1 MSFHLLNNNNNNS
14 NENLFKSNEH
24 ELREKIYE
32 LKDRIIQL
40 ETENKNNLIRISEL
54 TKTKNILIEMEKSN
68 EALTSEL
75 LIKEEEI
82 KSLKDELINEK
93 KLKNMEQRILENN
106 FDLKLMYYKRI
117 QDAHECKENAASSI
131 LKLNEVQ
138 HYSII
143 QLENKIEKIK
153 NIYEN
158 KLKEKEISYDK
169 KYTNL
174 KKEMMDFLK
183 NAQKNMAKTSKENLE
198 LNTKLGILYKNQMLN
213 ELETQSHMI
222 EKLIKEKEEQNKEI
236 FLLKQELIVHKK
248 VEEMIKKSNYK
259 FVNAINKIKRK
270 INNKKIKILKED
282 NKDEENKESNE
293 ITLKSENNIYIKKIA
308 NLKKRAKS
316 VKYHTIKV
324 KENLV
329 ERNSG
334 ILQKNFDRENNSELI
349 NKKMSNRTNHKM
361 IKKFSDKEIKND
373 KDNKIKFE
381 ENKGIQTYLYENS
394 ISINPEL
401 NNIINEIINLSN
413 NALDLIIKD
422 IKYKEYFNDASL
434 LNEFDLKS
442 DYYKLNDKLKR
453 ELLFELIIKILNNLK
468 INYNNIIEK
477 NDNIFEKTKGSYE
490 LLKINDEYNLKYS
503 KLLDDKNYDNIKK
516 LNKTNKKLRYDK
528 LINILQLQKTKNKYL
543 FTNKLFSFK
552 IKKNKYINKNS
563 LINIKKNNNKLS
575 NTFRGKTPN
584 LLNRYIHITKN
595 KYEKNDNTFFDN
607 FI

>member
-1 MSFHLLNNNNNNS
+1 
-14 NENLFKSNEH
+14 
-24 ELREKIYE
+24 
-32 LKDRIIQL
+32 
-40 ETENKNNLIRISEL
+40 
-54 TKTKNILIEMEKSN
+54 MEKSN

-453 ELLFELIIKILNNLK
+453 ELLFDWNNGLFCLIFCPKLKRPNPLALPKIEFLS
-468 INYNNIIEK
+468 
-477 NDNIFEKTKGSYE
+477 IFVF
-490 LLKINDEYNLKYS
+490 N
-503 KLLDDKNYDNIKK
+503 
-516 LNKTNKKLRYDK
+516 
-528 LINILQLQKTKNKYL
+528 
-543 FTNKLFSFK
+543 
-552 IKKNKYINKNS
+552 INK
-563 LINIKKNNNKLS
+563 
-575 NTFRGKTPN
+575 F
-584 LLNRYIHITKN
+584 
-595 KYEKNDNTFFDN
+595 
-607 FI
+607 

>member
-1 MSFHLLNNNNNNS
+1 MSFHLLNNNNDS
-14 NENLFKSNEH
+14 NKNLFKSNEH

-213 ELETQSHMI
+213 ELENQSHMI

-270 INNKKIKILKED
+270 INNEKIKILKED

-552 IKKNKYINKNS
+552 KNKYINKNS

>member
-1 MSFHLLNNNNNNS
+1 MSFHLLNNNNDSNN
-14 NENLFKSNEH
+14 NLFKSNEH

-68 EALTSEL
+68 ESLTSEL

-93 KLKNMEQRILENN
+93 KIKNMEQRILENN
-106 FDLKLMYYKRI
+106 FDSKLMYYKRI
-117 QDAHECKENAASSI
+117 QDAHECKENAASSV

-143 QLENKIEKIK
+143 QLENKIEEIK

-213 ELETQSHMI
+213 ELENQSHMI

-270 INNKKIKILKED
+270 INNEKIKILKED

-293 ITLKSENNIYIKKIA
+293 LTLKSENNIYIKKIA

-528 LINILQLQKTKNKYL
+528 LINILQLRKTKNKYL
-543 FTNKLFSFK
+543 FSNKLFSF
-552 IKKNKYINKNS
+552 KKNKYINKNS

>member
-1 MSFHLLNNNNNNS
+1 MSFHLLNNNNDSNN
-14 NENLFKSNEH
+14 NLFKSNEH

-68 EALTSEL
+68 ESLTSEL

-93 KLKNMEQRILENN
+93 KIKNMEQRILENN

-117 QDAHECKENAASSI
+117 QDAHECKENAASSV

-143 QLENKIEKIK
+143 QLENKIEEIK

-213 ELETQSHMI
+213 ELENQSHMI

-270 INNKKIKILKED
+270 INNEKIKILKED

-293 ITLKSENNIYIKKIA
+293 LTLKSENNIYIKKIA

-316 VKYHTIKV
+316 VKYHTIKI

-477 NDNIFEKTKGSYE
+477 NDNIFEQTKGSYE

-528 LINILQLQKTKNKYL
+528 LINILQLRKTKNKYL
-543 FTNKLFSFK
+543 FSNKLFSF
-552 IKKNKYINKNS
+552 KKNKYINKNS

>member
-1 MSFHLLNNNNNNS
+1 MSFHLLNNNNDSNN
-14 NENLFKSNEH
+14 NLFKSNEH

-68 EALTSEL
+68 ESLTSEL

-93 KLKNMEQRILENN
+93 KIKNMEQRILENN
-106 FDLKLMYYKRI
+106 FDSKLMYYKRI
-117 QDAHECKENAASSI
+117 QDAHECKENAASSV

-143 QLENKIEKIK
+143 QLENKIEEIK

-213 ELETQSHMI
+213 ELENQSHMI

-270 INNKKIKILKED
+270 INNEKIKILKED

-293 ITLKSENNIYIKKIA
+293 LTLKSENNIYIKKIA

-477 NDNIFEKTKGSYE
+477 NDNIFEQTKGSYE

-528 LINILQLQKTKNKYL
+528 LINILQLRKTKNKYL
-543 FTNKLFSFK
+543 FSNKLFSF
-552 IKKNKYINKNS
+552 KKNKYINKNS

>member
-1 MSFHLLNNNNNNS
+1 MSFHLLDNNNDSNN
-14 NENLFKSNEH
+14 NLFKSNEH

-143 QLENKIEKIK
+143 QLENKIEEIK

-213 ELETQSHMI
+213 ELENQSHMI

-259 FVNAINKIKRK
+259 FMNAINKIKRK

-293 ITLKSENNIYIKKIA
+293 LTLKSENNIYIKKIA

-334 ILQKNFDRENNSELI
+334 ILQKNFDRENNSEII

>member
-1 MSFHLLNNNNNNS
+1 MSFHLLNNNNDS
-14 NENLFKSNEH
+14 NKNLFKSNEH

-68 EALTSEL
+68 ESLTSEL

-93 KLKNMEQRILENN
+93 KIKNMEQRILENN

-143 QLENKIEKIK
+143 QLENKIEEIK

-270 INNKKIKILKED
+270 INNEKIKILKED

-293 ITLKSENNIYIKKIA
+293 LTLKSENNIYIKKIA

-334 ILQKNFDRENNSELI
+334 ILQKNFVRENNSELI

-552 IKKNKYINKNS
+552 KNKYINKNS

>member
-1 MSFHLLNNNNNNS
+1 MSFHLLNNNNDSNN
-14 NENLFKSNEH
+14 NLFKSNEH

-68 EALTSEL
+68 ESLTSEL

-93 KLKNMEQRILENN
+93 KIKNMEQRILENN
-106 FDLKLMYYKRI
+106 FDSKLMYYKRI
-117 QDAHECKENAASSI
+117 QDAHECKENAASSV

-143 QLENKIEKIK
+143 QLENKIEEIK

-213 ELETQSHMI
+213 ELENQSHMI

-270 INNKKIKILKED
+270 INNEKIKILKED

-293 ITLKSENNIYIKKIA
+293 LTLKSENNIYIKKIA

-316 VKYHTIKV
+316 VKYHTIKI

-477 NDNIFEKTKGSYE
+477 NDNIFEQTKGSYE

-528 LINILQLQKTKNKYL
+528 LINILQLRKTKNKYL
-543 FTNKLFSFK
+543 FSNKLFSF
-552 IKKNKYINKNS
+552 KKNKYINKNS

>member
-1 MSFHLLNNNNNNS
+1 
-14 NENLFKSNEH
+14 
-24 ELREKIYE
+24 
-32 LKDRIIQL
+32 
-40 ETENKNNLIRISEL
+40 
-54 TKTKNILIEMEKSN
+54 MEKSN

-308 NLKKRAKS
+308 NLKKR
-316 VKYHTIKV
+316 
-324 KENLV
+324 
-329 ERNSG
+329 
-334 ILQKNFDRENNSELI
+334 
-349 NKKMSNRTNHKM
+349 
-361 IKKFSDKEIKND
+361 
-373 KDNKIKFE
+373 
-381 ENKGIQTYLYENS
+381 
-394 ISINPEL
+394 
-401 NNIINEIINLSN
+401 
-413 NALDLIIKD
+413 
-422 IKYKEYFNDASL
+422 
-434 LNEFDLKS
+434 
-442 DYYKLNDKLKR
+442 
-453 ELLFELIIKILNNLK
+453 
-468 INYNNIIEK
+468 EK
-477 NDNIFEKTKGSYE
+477 N
-490 LLKINDEYNLKYS
+490 
-503 KLLDDKNYDNIKK
+503 
-516 LNKTNKKLRYDK
+516 
-528 LINILQLQKTKNKYL
+528 
-543 FTNKLFSFK
+543 
-552 IKKNKYINKNS
+552 
-563 LINIKKNNNKLS
+563 
-575 NTFRGKTPN
+575 
-584 LLNRYIHITKN
+584 
-595 KYEKNDNTFFDN
+595 
-607 FI
+607 

>member
-1 MSFHLLNNNNNNS
+1 MSFHLLNNNNDS
-14 NENLFKSNEH
+14 NKNLFKSNEH

-93 KLKNMEQRILENN
+93 KIKNMEQRILENN
-106 FDLKLMYYKRI
+106 FDSKLMYYKRI
-117 QDAHECKENAASSI
+117 QDAHECKENAASSV

-143 QLENKIEKIK
+143 QLENKIEEIK

-169 KYTNL
+169 KYTNI

-270 INNKKIKILKED
+270 INNEKIKILKED

-293 ITLKSENNIYIKKIA
+293 LTLKSENNIYIKKIA

-324 KENLV
+324 NL
-329 ERNSG
+329 
-334 ILQKNFDRENNSELI
+334 F
-349 NKKMSNRTNHKM
+349 NK
-361 IKKFSDKEIKND
+361 
-373 KDNKIKFE
+373 
-381 ENKGIQTYLYENS
+381 
-394 ISINPEL
+394 
-401 NNIINEIINLSN
+401 
-413 NALDLIIKD
+413 
-422 IKYKEYFNDASL
+422 
-434 LNEFDLKS
+434 
-442 DYYKLNDKLKR
+442 
-453 ELLFELIIKILNNLK
+453 
-468 INYNNIIEK
+468 
-477 NDNIFEKTKGSYE
+477 
-490 LLKINDEYNLKYS
+490 
-503 KLLDDKNYDNIKK
+503 
-516 LNKTNKKLRYDK
+516 
-528 LINILQLQKTKNKYL
+528 
-543 FTNKLFSFK
+543 
-552 IKKNKYINKNS
+552 
-563 LINIKKNNNKLS
+563 
-575 NTFRGKTPN
+575 
-584 LLNRYIHITKN
+584 
-595 KYEKNDNTFFDN
+595 
-607 FI
+607 

>member
-1 MSFHLLNNNNNNS
+1 MSFHLLDNNNDSNN
-14 NENLFKSNEH
+14 NLFKSNEH

-143 QLENKIEKIK
+143 QLENKIEEIK

-213 ELETQSHMI
+213 ELENQSHMI

-270 INNKKIKILKED
+270 INNEKIKILKED

-468 INYNNIIEK
+468 INYNNVIEK

>member
-1 MSFHLLNNNNNNS
+1 MSFHLLNNNNNS

-68 EALTSEL
+68 ESLTSEL

-93 KLKNMEQRILENN
+93 KIKNMEQRILENN
-106 FDLKLMYYKRI
+106 FDSKLMYYKRI
-117 QDAHECKENAASSI
+117 QDAHECKENAASSV

-270 INNKKIKILKED
+270 INNEKIKILKED

-293 ITLKSENNIYIKKIA
+293 LTLKSENNIYIKKIA